1 MNAIATLYDF
11 VSAAKYL
18 DTKSGDLHYCSEC
31 VFLFDQHVEFMVK
44 VVGVGYKPVVGRL
57 LKTSCSYFLCW
68 EERLGTVEIT
78 FFSCFLK

>member
-18 DTKSGDLHYCSEC
+18 DTKSRDLHYRSEC
-31 VFLFDQHVEFMVK
+31 VFSFDVEFMVK
-44 VVGVGYKPVVGRL
+44 VVGVGSYKPVVGRL

-78 FFSCFLK
+78 LYSCFLK